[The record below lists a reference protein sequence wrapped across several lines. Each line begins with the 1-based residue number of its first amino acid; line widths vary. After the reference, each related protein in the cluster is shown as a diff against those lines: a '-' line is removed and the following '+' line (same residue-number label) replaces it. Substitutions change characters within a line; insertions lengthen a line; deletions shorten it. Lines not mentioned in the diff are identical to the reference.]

1 MNDFEIKQGDPYIS
15 KEYAIQCA
23 LICFDEILK
32 ARTVSHSDKL
42 KKFLKGFILEFFNN
56 KDFDVAKDFTTQN
69 HDFLENCSNVI
80 ENQSLHIGITQDTFL
95 VVEYDAHCDFE
106 YNSEDETSVNLGG
119 SGEICGV
126 SSSAIVMTKITL
138 FCGDGQFF
146 NFTGDK
152 EIRSFLFNN
161 LEIL

>member
-69 HDFLENCSNVI
+69 HDFLEKVSFVSN
-80 ENQSLHIGITQDTFL
+80 NPLLSL
-95 VVEYDAHCDFE
+95 
-106 YNSEDETSVNLGG
+106 
-119 SGEICGV
+119 
-126 SSSAIVMTKITL
+126 M
-138 FCGDGQFF
+138 
-146 NFTGDK
+146 
-152 EIRSFLFNN
+152 
-161 LEIL
+161 